1 MKELFLQTFVED
13 MQKICD
19 GKLAKNVKYETKNQK
34 RLKIHDEFWES
45 LNDEQKNKYREFEF
59 VLNEETVENEEE
71 IYLFALKK
79 GLLMGLEV
87 AKSFKPQ
94 TQARQGSLKGKD
106 CGDLV
111 GR

>member
-1 MKELFLQTFVED
+1 M
-13 MQKICD
+13 
-19 GKLAKNVKYETKNQK
+19 
-34 RLKIHDEFWES
+34 RES

-87 AKSFKPQ
+87 AKSFKP
-94 TQARQGSLKGKD
+94 
-106 CGDLV
+106 
-111 GR
+111 